1 MKYFISILLLSLCSL
16 SSAAEYGYFFVS
28 SNSISDEVILSKGDT
43 FEVLEVYPVNNEQR
57 NGMNLLLDLGS
68 DGAVDIERNLY
79 YGLPDL
85 IVGPCTITF
94 RGRQSNSKNYLT
106 YKITRAPNPQP
117 AEAPAAA
124 ATTEN

>member
-1 MKYFISILLLSLCSL
+1 MKYFICVLLLSLCSL

-28 SNSISDEVILSKGDT
+28 NNSISDEVVLSKGDT
-43 FEVLEVYPVNNEQR
+43 FEVLEVYPVSNDQR

-68 DGAVDIERNLY
+68 DGAVDIERNFY

-94 RGRQSNSKNYLT
+94 RGKQNNPKNYLT

-117 AEAPAAA
+117 AVAS
-124 ATTEN
+124 TTAN